1 MKQIVGDLYHSAFKP
16 GLKDHLVN
24 GMGFSEEDKRIILS
38 LMDHDGDSNFHY
50 DNTGL
55 CKEKFE
61 RHLKNINRILIPEL
75 VRLANVN
82 Y

>member
-1 MKQIVGDLYHSAFKP
+1 MKQIINDLYKSAFKP
-16 GLKDHLVN
+16 GLKSHLVN
-24 GMGFSEEDKRIILS
+24 EMGFSEEDRKIILS
-38 LMDHDGDSNFHY
+38 LMDYDGDSNFHY
-50 DNTGL
+50 DNTGIN
-55 CKEKFE
+55 KEKFE